1 MLRLFII
8 IFMFTSATCNAETI
22 SERLN
27 NIENK
32 ISNIEKKLDAII
44 SKENDQEIGEN
55 LINRIIDLVEKNKLQ
70 EKNNVRKE
78 KKGNQSNLVFKVN
91 YIDYERG
98 DGTLENM
105 WSKFIFSYS
114 LINNYKKKV
123 NSIKGQVTFRD
134 AFGDKIAGPVALIKD
149 VYVGAGNSK
158 NFQGSIS
165 DITEKYSR
173 LGSVKEKDVKTIFL
187 VDKIAFDDGTVIN
200 VR

>member
-1 MLRLFII
+1 
-8 IFMFTSATCNAETI
+8 
-22 SERLN
+22 
-27 NIENK
+27 
-32 ISNIEKKLDAII
+32 
-44 SKENDQEIGEN
+44 
-55 LINRIIDLVEKNKLQ
+55 
-70 EKNNVRKE
+70 
-78 KKGNQSNLVFKVN
+78 
-91 YIDYERG
+91 
-98 DGTLENM
+98 M

-200 VR
+200 IR